1 MFLPFLYDYTPS
13 PPLGLLWVFY
23 KYLNLCAKHGWP
35 MVANEEY
42 FRNPSEYADMGM
54 LAASDAGFAERL
66 GYTLPSDED
75 LRRVRPYVMP
85 GAALDRCAEQTGSYC
100 DAAVYLSGH
109 EYPPMVEEITRLLKR
124 VQKESGEP
132 IEAIFSWRNFPS
144 LARAARKLKIPVI
157 YNELGPLRR
166 PTYAYT
172 AYLDFQGNLGRAQSG
187 ARYRDFLRELR
198 RDAVPVFDN
207 RTLLSILLEPD
218 SRGLLSHYEDVARYR
233 LGIAAAPRGDY
244 ILAAYGYQSDDEM
257 LLWGKKRFPAAEILY
272 RVGRAGR
279 ASWHMTF
286 RRMIPAARWSSSRSA
301 NRWPCSGQT
310 LAMKRCCGVA
320 VPSNSTCPRLT
331 QDAPK
336 RTARAR
342 RTGTAMRII

>member
-42 FRNPSEYADMGM
+42 FRNPSEYAGMGM

-100 DAAVYLSGH
+100 DAAVYLSGR

-144 LARAARKLKIPVI
+144 LEI
-157 YNELGPLRR
+157 
-166 PTYAYT
+166 
-172 AYLDFQGNLGRAQSG
+172 GRAH
-187 ARYRDFLRELR
+187 
-198 RDAVPVFDN
+198 V
-207 RTLLSILLEPD
+207 
-218 SRGLLSHYEDVARYR
+218 
-233 LGIAAAPRGDY
+233 
-244 ILAAYGYQSDDEM
+244 
-257 LLWGKKRFPAAEILY
+257 
-272 RVGRAGR
+272 
-279 ASWHMTF
+279 
-286 RRMIPAARWSSSRSA
+286 
-301 NRWPCSGQT
+301 
-310 LAMKRCCGVA
+310 
-320 VPSNSTCPRLT
+320 
-331 QDAPK
+331 
-336 RTARAR
+336 
-342 RTGTAMRII
+342 